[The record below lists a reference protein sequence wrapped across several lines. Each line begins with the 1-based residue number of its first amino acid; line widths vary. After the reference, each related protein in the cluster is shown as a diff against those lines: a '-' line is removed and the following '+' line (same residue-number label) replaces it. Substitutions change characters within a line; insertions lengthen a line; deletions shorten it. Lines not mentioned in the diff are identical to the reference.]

1 MLAREATDPL
11 LLDRVA
17 RRAIARRY
25 AGRFY
30 RGYAQGKLA
39 GDPVYAAVAGMLAA
53 APPRPL
59 LDIGCGLGLL
69 GQYLHECG
77 LLHGYLGVDFHD
89 RRVAAGRAA
98 GARLSPPLEL
108 RCGDAAQLPAFQG
121 HVALLDMLHYLPAPR
136 QAALLHEA
144 ATRLAPDG
152 LLLIRNVLR
161 EANWRFHAT
170 RAEEW
175 FLRVSGQMRV
185 GAQHYPDANEI
196 RAPLAAL
203 GLTVTVQPL
212 YGHTPFNSYLIVAR
226 HPS

>member
-1 MLAREATDPL
+1 MQTCDTSAPLPLGRTARH
-11 LLDRVA
+11 
-17 RRAIARRY
+17 AIARRY

-77 LLHGYLGVDFHD
+77 LLHGYLGIDFNA
-89 RRVAAGRAA
+89 RRVEAGRAA
-98 GARLSPPLEL
+98 GAVLSPPLEL
-108 RCGDAAQLPAFQG
+108 RCGDAAQLPDFQG

-136 QAALLHEA
+136 QGLLLHEA
-144 ATRLAPDG
+144 AARLAPDS

-175 FLRVSGQMRV
+175 FLRVSGQMCV
-185 GAQHYPDANEI
+185 GAQHYPDADEI
-196 RAPLAAL
+196 RAPLAAQ
-203 GLTVTVQPL
+203 GLTATVQPL

-226 HPS
+226 RPG